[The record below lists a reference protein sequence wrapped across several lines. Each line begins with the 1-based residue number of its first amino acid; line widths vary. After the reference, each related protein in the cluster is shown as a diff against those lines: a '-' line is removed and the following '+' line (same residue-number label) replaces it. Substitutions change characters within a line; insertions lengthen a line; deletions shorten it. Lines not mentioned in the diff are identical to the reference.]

1 MYPGCKPRHR
11 ILGAAVRPWAQQAP
25 RQPRGMRP
33 VCVCVCV
40 CVSFVHTSKGRKGAA
55 TKSQLWPQLHE
66 LGAACSWAAQ
76 Q

>member
-1 MYPGCKPRHR
+1 VQAPAQDFRR
-11 ILGAAVRPWAQQAP
+11 SSAALGAASAAAATWHEAC
-25 RQPRGMRP
+25 
-33 VCVCVCV
+33 VCLCVCV